1 MQFTEQQLKEI
12 LLDQGYIEEKD
23 FTAAKK
29 YAKSH
34 NANLIE
40 YFFVENVL
48 SKDIIGQAVAEY
60 FSVPYINLTNEKLDE
75 NIVKLIPEIVA
86 RNKGVVAV
94 NSDSEGVKLGM
105 QNPRDLETKNF
116 VEKKLGQVA
125 KVYYIDDDDLNRAL
139 SVYGSDIDLDVL
151 NVLKSLNNP
160 RLSNEQ
166 RDDIVVEF
174 VDMVLKYGYE
184 NRASD
189 IHITPQVDRVTF
201 RFRIDGVMHDVFVVE
216 KGQAP
221 ADFLSFIL
229 TRIKILA
236 KMATDIHFAAQD
248 GKLRYLVNDNWLDIR
263 ISIVPITYGENIVMR
278 LLYPKNKQLGLV
290 DLGFSSDNL
299 KKVKKAIKNP
309 HGMILVTG
317 PTGSGKTTTL
327 YSILKLLN
335 KREINLATI
344 EDPVEYDIEG
354 VTQIQVNPKTNLTFA
369 KGLRAL
375 VRQDPDILMV
385 GEIRDAE
392 TADIAINSSLTGHL
406 VLSTLHTNDAV
417 TALPRLLDMGIQPF
431 LVSSTVNLV
440 IAQRLVRK
448 ICNHCRTSYKLTKEE
463 LAVLTENADF
473 QSILSDL
480 KVKDFGSAR
489 IYKGAGCKVCSNTGY
504 NDRFGIFE
512 VLEVDEKI
520 RNLILTHASSDEI
533 LKKAKEE
540 GMTTMLYDGI
550 EKVLNGVTSI
560 QEVMRV
566 TQL

>member
-1 MQFTEQQLKEI
+1 MQFTQQQVKEI

-23 FTAAKK
+23 FDKAQK

-34 NANLIE
+34 NTNLIE
-40 YFFVENVL
+40 YFFVENTL
-48 SKDIIGQAVAEY
+48 SKEIVGQAVAEY
-60 FSVPYINLTNEKLDE
+60 YGVSYIDLGNEKLDE
-75 NIVKLIPEIVA
+75 NVVKLIPELVS
-86 RNKGVVAV
+86 RNKKVVAI
-94 NSDSEGVKLGM
+94 NIDENGVKLGM
-105 QNPRDLETKNF
+105 QNPKDLETKNF
-116 VEKKLGQVA
+116 VEKKLGQVVN
-125 KVYYIDDDDLNRAL
+125 VYYIDEEDLGKAL
-139 SVYGSDIDLDVL
+139 SVYGSDIDVDVQ
-151 NVLKSLNNP
+151 NILKSLNNA
-160 RLSNEQ
+160 RLGNEEK
-166 RDDIVVEF
+166 DDIVVGF
-174 VDMVLKYGYE
+174 VDMILKYGFE

-189 IHITPQVDRVTF
+189 IHITPQVDRITF

-229 TRIKILA
+229 TRVKILA

-248 GKLRYLVNDNWLDIR
+248 GKMRYLINKNWLDIR
-263 ISIVPITYGENIVMR
+263 ISIVPISYGENIVMR
-278 LLYPKNKQLGLV
+278 LLYPKNRQLGLV
-290 DLGFSSDNL
+290 DLGLSSDNL
-299 KKVKKAIKNP
+299 KKVKKAIQNP

-385 GEIRDAE
+385 GEIRDTE

-431 LVSSTVNLV
+431 LVSSTINLV
-440 IAQRLVRK
+440 IAQRLVRR
-448 ICNHCRTSYKLTKEE
+448 ICNHCRTSYKLTKDE
-463 LAVLTENADF
+463 LSILTENSDF
-473 QSILSDL
+473 QSILEDL
-480 KVKDFGSAR
+480 KVKDFSVAR
-489 IYKGAGCKVCSNTGY
+489 IYKGTGCKICNNSGY
-504 NDRFGIFE
+504 NDRLGIFE
-512 VLEVDEKI
+512 VIEVDESI
-520 RNLILTHASSDEI
+520 RNLILQHASSDMI
-533 LKKAKEE
+533 LKKAKEN

-550 EKVLNGVTSI
+550 EKVLNGVTTI

>member
-12 LLDQGYIEEKD
+12 LLDQGYLEEKD
-23 FTAAKK
+23 FNNAKK

-34 NANLIE
+34 NTSLME

-60 FSVPYINLTNEKLDE
+60 FAVPYINLTNEKLDP

-86 RNKGVVAV
+86 RNKGVVAIS
-94 NSDSEGVKLGM
+94 SDVEGVKLGM
-105 QNPRDLETKNF
+105 QNPKDLESKNF
-116 VEKKLGQVA
+116 IEKKIGQVV
-125 KVYYIDDDDLNRAL
+125 KVYYIDDDDLEKAL
-139 SVYGSDIDLDVL
+139 SVYGSDIDSDVTKI
-151 NVLKSLNNP
+151 LKSLNNS
-160 RLSNEQ
+160 RLSNEEK
-166 RDDIVVEF
+166 DDIVVEF

-189 IHITPQVDRVTF
+189 IHITPQVDRITF

-216 KGQAP
+216 KDKAP
-221 ADFLSFIL
+221 RDFLSFIL
-229 TRIKILA
+229 TRIKILS

-248 GKLRYLVNDNWLDIR
+248 GKMRYLINDNWLDVR

-278 LLYPKNKQLGLV
+278 LLYPKNKQLGLI
-290 DLGFSSDNL
+290 DLGLSDDNL
-299 KKVKKAIKNP
+299 KKIKKAIKNP
-309 HGMILVTG
+309 HGMVLVTG
-317 PTGSGKTTTL
+317 PTGSGKTTSL

-335 KREINLATI
+335 KREINMATI

-392 TADIAINSSLTGHL
+392 TADIAINSALTGHL

-431 LVSSTVNLV
+431 LVSSTINLV

-463 LAVLTENADF
+463 MAILSENADF
-473 QSILSDL
+473 KHILADL
-480 KVKDFGSAR
+480 NVKDFSTSR
-489 IYKGAGCKVCSNTGY
+489 IYKGVGCKVCNNTGY

-512 VLEVDEKI
+512 ILEVNESI

-550 EKVLNGVTSI
+550 EKVLNGVTTI

>member
-12 LLDQGYIEEKD
+12 LLDQGYIEEKN

-34 NANLIE
+34 NTNLME

-60 FSVPYINLTNEKLDE
+60 FGVPYISLTNDKIDE
-75 NIVKLIPEIVA
+75 DVVKRIPEIVA
-86 RNKGVVAV
+86 RNKKVVAI
-94 NSDSEGVKLGM
+94 NSDENGVKLGM
-105 QNPRDLETKNF
+105 QNPKDLETKNF

-125 KVYYIDDDDLNRAL
+125 QVYYIDEDDLNRAL
-139 SVYGSDIDLDVL
+139 SVYGSEIDLDVL

-160 RLSNEQ
+160 RLTNEQ
-166 RDDIVVEF
+166 RDDIIVEF

-229 TRIKILA
+229 TRIKILS
-236 KMATDIHFAAQD
+236 KMPTDIHFAAQD
-248 GKLRYLVNDNWLDIR
+248 GKMRYLVNNNWLDIR
-263 ISIVPITYGENIVMR
+263 ISIVPISYGENIVMR
-278 LLYPKNKQLGLV
+278 LLYPKNRQLGLV
-290 DLGFSSDNL
+290 DLGLSSDNL
-299 KKVKKAIKNP
+299 KKVKKSIKNP
-309 HGMILVTG
+309 HGMVLVTG
-317 PTGSGKTTTL
+317 PTGSGKTTSL

-392 TADIAINSSLTGHL
+392 TADIAINSALTGHL

-448 ICNHCRTSYKLTKEE
+448 ICNHCRTAYKLSKEE
-463 LAVLTENADF
+463 I
-473 QSILSDL
+473 SILSENEDFQEILEDL
-480 KVKDFGSAR
+480 KVKDFSSAR
-489 IYKGAGCKVCSNTGY
+489 IYKGAGCKVCGNTGY
-504 NDRFGIFE
+504 NDRLGIFE
-512 VLEVDEKI
+512 VLEVDENI

-533 LKKAKEE
+533 LEKAKEQ
-540 GMTTMLYDGI
+540 GMTTMLYDGV
-550 EKVLNGVTSI
+550 EKVLNGVTTI

>member
-1 MQFTEQQLKEI
+1 MQFSEQQLQEI

-23 FTAAKK
+23 FTNAKK

-34 NANLIE
+34 NTNLIE

-48 SKDIIGQAVAEY
+48 SKEIVGQAVAEY
-60 FSVPYINLTNEKLDE
+60 FGVSYIDLGNERVDE
-75 NIVKLIPEIVA
+75 DVVKMIPELVS
-86 RNKGVVAV
+86 RNKGVVAI
-94 NSDSEGVKLGM
+94 NADEHGVKVGM
-105 QNPRDLETKNF
+105 QNPKDLETKNF
-116 VEKKLGQVA
+116 LEKKLGQVVN
-125 KVYYIDDDDLNRAL
+125 VYYIDDEDLNRAL
-139 SVYGSDIDLDVL
+139 SVYGSDIDVE
-151 NVLKSLNNP
+151 VQKILKSLNNTK
-160 RLSNEQ
+160 LSNEE

-174 VDMVLKYGYE
+174 VDMILKYGFE

-189 IHITPQVDRVTF
+189 IHVTPQVDRVTF

-248 GKLRYLVNDNWLDIR
+248 GKMRYLINKNWLDIR
-263 ISIVPITYGENIVMR
+263 ISIVPISYGENIVMR
-278 LLYPKNKQLGLV
+278 LLYPKNRQLGLV
-290 DLGFSSDNL
+290 DLGLSSDNL
-299 KKVKKAIKNP
+299 KKVKKAIQNP

-327 YSILKLLN
+327 YSILKILN

-344 EDPVEYDIEG
+344 EDPVEYDMEG
-354 VTQIQVNPKTNLTFA
+354 IVQIQVNPKTNLTFA

-392 TADIAINSSLTGHL
+392 TADIAINSALTGHL

-448 ICNHCRTSYKLTKEE
+448 ICNHCRTSYKLTKDE
-463 LAVLTENADF
+463 LSVLTENSDF
-473 QSILSDL
+473 QAILSDL
-480 KVKDFGSAR
+480 KVKDFASSR
-489 IYKGAGCKVCSNTGY
+489 IYKGVGCKICNNSGY
-504 NDRFGIFE
+504 SDRFGIFE
-512 VLEVDEKI
+512 VIEVDESI
-520 RNLILTHASSDEI
+520 RNLILQHASSDVI
-533 LKKAKEE
+533 LKKAKEN

-550 EKVLNGVTSI
+550 EKVLNGVTTI